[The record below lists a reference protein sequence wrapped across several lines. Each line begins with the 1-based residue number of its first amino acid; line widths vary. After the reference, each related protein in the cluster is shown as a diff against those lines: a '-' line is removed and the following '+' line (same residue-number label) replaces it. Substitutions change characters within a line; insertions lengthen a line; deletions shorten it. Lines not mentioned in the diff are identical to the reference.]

1 LKRRSLLIVSV
12 LTLSVYMTFASGCVH
27 KDPDIGSEAIA
38 INPDGSPKDASDAA
52 GSASTLEEPLQDPYE
67 YLDPALEILRW
78 KCVNDVAA
86 GKAIEYIDKAIEI
99 DDGLTDAYKAR
110 GSAYLCLGD
119 SIEHFDSA
127 EADFIKLQELDPDN
141 PDGYLGQAEVLIRKG
156 HKDEAIELL
165 NKANELLKAQKQSNA
180 GATGAGLAAGGNS
193 SETSNDSSEN
203 SAGENNSGLEGASD
217 EKTSDEELSMQ
228 ESGDVSESAAKDGAA
243 GNGDGEN
250 GNSEDTVESSGD
262 AEEEGSDSDID
273 DESGDSYSAD
283 NDEDSSSET
292 DNSEYAANKAARYN
306 SGIAE
311 IFMTSEDDIQR
322 RIDELMSDT
331 YSDSTGRVRYK
342 TVYGQDG
349 AVASALFY
357 ACYQY
362 GEYEPDIIVSYNA
375 EGTMVACAFN
385 FYEGTDQY
393 VYGMY
398 TSSDTWNVCIPMW
411 SEDGTMTGIETIYG
425 GSVIAYDMYLYD
437 AEGNMAGCEQY
448 NSSKNLENTVYF
460 DGYSSESVA
469 GGGAGVVG
477 TPAYTI
483 DDVYALVDKFL
494 E

>member
-1 LKRRSLLIVSV
+1 
-12 LTLSVYMTFASGCVH
+12 M
-27 KDPDIGSEAIA
+27 
-38 INPDGSPKDASDAA
+38 
-52 GSASTLEEPLQDPYE
+52 
-67 YLDPALEILRW
+67 
-78 KCVNDVAA
+78 
-86 GKAIEYIDKAIEI
+86 
-99 DDGLTDAYKAR
+99 
-110 GSAYLCLGD
+110 
-119 SIEHFDSA
+119 
-127 EADFIKLQELDPDN
+127 QELDPDN

-180 GATGAGLAAGGNS
+180 GATGAGSATGGSLAA
-193 SETSNDSSEN
+193 TSNDSSEN
-203 SAGENNSGLEGASD
+203 SSGEDNSGLEGASD

-273 DESGDSYSAD
+273 DESGDSYSED
-283 NDEDSSSET
+283 NDEESSLET

-362 GEYEPDIIVSYNA
+362 GEYEPDIIISYNA
-375 EGTMVACAFN
+375 EGTMLACAFN
-385 FYEGTDQY
+385 FYEGTNQY

-411 SEDGTMTGIETIYG
+411 SEDGTMTGIETYYG

-448 NSSKNLENTVYF
+448 NSSKNLESTVYF
-460 DGYSSESVA
+460 DGYSAESVA

-483 DDVYALVDKFL
+483 DDVYALVDQFL

>member
-1 LKRRSLLIVSV
+1 
-12 LTLSVYMTFASGCVH
+12 MTFVSGCVH

-38 INPDGSPKDASDAA
+38 INPDGSPKDVSDAA

-67 YLDPALEILRW
+67 YLDPALEILSW

-165 NKANELLKAQKQSNA
+165 NKANELLKTQKQSNA
-180 GATGAGLAAGGNS
+180 GATGAGSATGGSLAA
-193 SETSNDSSEN
+193 TSNDSSEN
-203 SAGENNSGLEGASD
+203 SSGEDSSGLEGASD
-217 EKTSDEELSMQ
+217 E
-228 ESGDVSESAAKDGAA
+228 
-243 GNGDGEN
+243 
-250 GNSEDTVESSGD
+250 
-262 AEEEGSDSDID
+262 EEEGSESDID

-362 GEYEPDIIVSYNA
+362 GEYEPDIIISYNA
-375 EGTMVACAFN
+375 EGTMLACAFN
-385 FYEGTDQY
+385 FYEGTNQY

-448 NSSKNLENTVYF
+448 NSSKNLESTVYF
-460 DGYSSESVA
+460 DGYSAESVA

-483 DDVYALVDKFL
+483 DDVYALVDQFL

>member
-1 LKRRSLLIVSV
+1 MKRRSLLIVSV

-38 INPDGSPKDASDAA
+38 INPDGSPKDVSDAA
-52 GSASTLEEPLQDPYE
+52 GNASTLEEPLQDPYE
-67 YLDPALEILRW
+67 YLDPALEILSW

-165 NKANELLKAQKQSNA
+165 NKAKDLLKSANQNGA
-180 GATGAGLAAGGNS
+180 GAATGSGSSSEGETGQGASSEGEATETGLGTGSDGNASETGSDSSSEGNVAETGSGTGDGGNASETGSESGGDGNIAGNS
-193 SETSNDSSEN
+193 SETIDEGNTSE
-203 SAGENNSGLEGASD
+203 
-217 EKTSDEELSMQ
+217 T
-228 ESGDVSESAAKDGAA
+228 
-243 GNGDGEN
+243 
-250 GNSEDTVESSGD
+250 
-262 AEEEGSDSDID
+262 GSDSEVSGES
-273 DESGDSYSAD
+273 DEA
-283 NDEDSSSET
+283 

-306 SGIAE
+306 SGIAQ

-385 FYEGTDQY
+385 FYEGTKQY

-460 DGYSSESVA
+460 DGYSAESVE
-469 GGGAGVVG
+469 GGGEGVVG
-477 TPAYTI
+477 TAVYTI
-483 DDVYALVDKFL
+483 EDVYALVEQFW

>member
-1 LKRRSLLIVSV
+1 MKRRSLLIVSV
-12 LTLSVYMTFASGCVH
+12 LTLSIYMTFVSGCVH

-38 INPDGSPKDASDAA
+38 INPDGSPKDVSDAA

-67 YLDPALEILRW
+67 YLDPALEILSW

-99 DDGLTDAYKAR
+99 DAGLTEAYKAR

-127 EADFIKLQELDPDN
+127 EADFIKLQELEPDN

-180 GATGAGLAAGGNS
+180 GATG
-193 SETSNDSSEN
+193 
-203 SAGENNSGLEGASD
+203 
-217 EKTSDEELSMQ
+217 
-228 ESGDVSESAAKDGAA
+228 
-243 GNGDGEN
+243 NGDGET
-250 GNSEDTVESSGD
+250 GNSEDTVESSGN
-262 AEEEGSDSDID
+262 AEEESSDSDLD
-273 DESGDSYSAD
+273 DESGDSYSED
-283 NDEDSSSET
+283 NDEESSLET

-331 YSDSTGRVRYK
+331 YSDSTGRARYK

-362 GEYEPDIIVSYNA
+362 GEYEPDIIISYNA
-375 EGTMVACAFN
+375 EGTMLACAFN
-385 FYEGTDQY
+385 FYEGTNQY

-411 SEDGTMTGIETIYG
+411 SEDGTMTGIETFYG

-483 DDVYALVDKFL
+483 DDVYALVDQFL

>member
-1 LKRRSLLIVSV
+1 
-12 LTLSVYMTFASGCVH
+12 
-27 KDPDIGSEAIA
+27 
-38 INPDGSPKDASDAA
+38 
-52 GSASTLEEPLQDPYE
+52 
-67 YLDPALEILRW
+67 
-78 KCVNDVAA
+78 
-86 GKAIEYIDKAIEI
+86 
-99 DDGLTDAYKAR
+99 
-110 GSAYLCLGD
+110 
-119 SIEHFDSA
+119 
-127 EADFIKLQELDPDN
+127 
-141 PDGYLGQAEVLIRKG
+141 
-156 HKDEAIELL
+156 
-165 NKANELLKAQKQSNA
+165 
-180 GATGAGLAAGGNS
+180 
-193 SETSNDSSEN
+193 
-203 SAGENNSGLEGASD
+203 
-217 EKTSDEELSMQ
+217 
-228 ESGDVSESAAKDGAA
+228 
-243 GNGDGEN
+243 
-250 GNSEDTVESSGD
+250 VESSGD
-262 AEEEGSDSDID
+262 AEEEDSDSNLD
-273 DESGDSYSAD
+273 DESGDSHSAD

-362 GEYEPDIIVSYNA
+362 GEYEPDIIISYNA
-375 EGTMVACAFN
+375 EGTMLACAFN
-385 FYEGTDQY
+385 FYEGTNQY

-448 NSSKNLENTVYF
+448 NSSKNLESTVYF
-460 DGYSSESVA
+460 DGYSAESVA

-483 DDVYALVDKFL
+483 DDVYALVDQFL

>member
-1 LKRRSLLIVSV
+1 MKRRSLLIVSV

-38 INPDGSPKDASDAA
+38 INPDGSPKDVSDAA

-67 YLDPALEILRW
+67 YLDPALEILSW

-99 DDGLTDAYKAR
+99 DAGLTDAYKAR

-165 NKANELLKAQKQSNA
+165 NKANELLAAQKQSNA
-180 GATGAGLAAGGNS
+180 GASGGSATGGS
-193 SETSNDSSEN
+193 FSEASEN
-203 SAGENNSGLEGASD
+203 SSNNASENASGGNGSGLEGEAGEEASVPD
-217 EKTSDEELSMQ
+217 Q
-228 ESGDVSESAAKDGAA
+228 GDASESAIGDGAD
-243 GNGDGEN
+243 GD
-250 GNSEDTVESSGD
+250 SEDTVESSGD
-262 AEEEGSDSDID
+262 AGKEDSGSNTGNVADDSGSEDSDE
-273 DESGDSYSAD
+273 ESSEG
-283 NDEDSSSET
+283 NDEDSSSES

-306 SGIAE
+306 SGIVE
-311 IFMTSEDDIQR
+311 IFMTSEDDIQS

-362 GEYEPDIIVSYNA
+362 GEYEPDIIISYNA
-375 EGTMVACAFN
+375 EGTMLACAFN
-385 FYEGTDQY
+385 FYEGTNQY

-411 SEDGTMTGIETIYG
+411 SEDGTMTGIETVYG

-448 NSSKNLENTVYF
+448 NSSKNLESTVYF
-460 DGYSSESVA
+460 DGYSAESVE
-469 GGGAGVVG
+469 GGGEGVTG
-477 TPAYTI
+477 TAAYTI
-483 DDVYALVDKFL
+483 EEVYDLLAQFV

>member
-1 LKRRSLLIVSV
+1 
-12 LTLSVYMTFASGCVH
+12 MTFASGCVH

-38 INPDGSPKDASDAA
+38 INPDGSPKDVSDAT

-67 YLDPALEILRW
+67 YLDPALEILGW

-99 DDGLTDAYKAR
+99 DAGLTEAYKAR

-119 SIEHFDSA
+119 SIAHFDSA
-127 EADFIKLQELDPDN
+127 EADFIKMQELDPDN

-180 GATGAGLAAGGNS
+180 ATGVSSASEVNS
-193 SETSNDSSEN
+193 SEAPETSNDSSEN
-203 SAGENNSGLEGASD
+203 SSGEDNSGLEGASD

-228 ESGDVSESAAKDGAA
+228 ESGDESESAAKDGAA
-243 GNGDGEN
+243 GNGDGET

-262 AEEEGSDSDID
+262 AEEESSDSDLD

-306 SGIAE
+306 SGITE

-342 TVYGQDG
+342 TIYGQDG
-349 AVASALFY
+349 AITSSVFY

-362 GEYEPDIIVSYNA
+362 GQYEPDIIVSYNA

-385 FYEGTDQY
+385 FYEGTKQY

-398 TSSDTWNVCIPMW
+398 TSFDTWNVCIPMW

-448 NSSKNLENTVYF
+448 NSSKNLESTVYF
-460 DGYSSESVA
+460 DGYSAESEA

-477 TPAYTI
+477 TAAYTI
-483 DDVYALVDKFL
+483 EDVYALVEQFW

>member
-12 LTLSVYMTFASGCVH
+12 LTLSVYITFVSGCVH

-38 INPDGSPKDASDAA
+38 INPDGSPKDVSDAA

-67 YLDPALEILRW
+67 YLDPALEILSW

-180 GATGAGLAAGGNS
+180 GATGAGSAAGGS
-193 SETSNDSSEN
+193 LAATSNDSSEN
-203 SAGENNSGLEGASD
+203 SSGEDSSSLEGAS
-217 EKTSDEELSMQ
+217 
-228 ESGDVSESAAKDGAA
+228 
-243 GNGDGEN
+243 
-250 GNSEDTVESSGD
+250 D
-262 AEEEGSDSDID
+262 AEEEGSDSDLD

-362 GEYEPDIIVSYNA
+362 GEYEPDIIISYNA
-375 EGTMVACAFN
+375 EGTMLACAFN
-385 FYEGTDQY
+385 FYEGTNQY

-448 NSSKNLENTVYF
+448 NSSKNLESTVYF
-460 DGYSSESVA
+460 DGYSEESVE

-483 DDVYALVDKFL
+483 DDVYALVDQFL

>member
-1 LKRRSLLIVSV
+1 MKRRSLLIVSV

-38 INPDGSPKDASDAA
+38 INPDGSPKDVSDAA

-67 YLDPALEILRW
+67 YLDPALEILSW

-99 DDGLTDAYKAR
+99 DAGLTDAYKAR
-110 GSAYLCLGD
+110 GSAYLCFGD

-127 EADFIKLQELDPDN
+127 EADFIKLQELEPDN

-165 NKANELLKAQKQSNA
+165 NKANELLAAQKQSNA
-180 GATGAGLAAGGNS
+180 GASGGSATGGS
-193 SETSNDSSEN
+193 FSEASEN
-203 SAGENNSGLEGASD
+203 SSNNASENASGGNGSGLEGEAGEEASVPD
-217 EKTSDEELSMQ
+217 Q
-228 ESGDVSESAAKDGAA
+228 GDASESAIGDGAD
-243 GNGDGEN
+243 GD
-250 GNSEDTVESSGD
+250 SEDTVESSGD
-262 AEEEGSDSDID
+262 AGKEDSGSNTGNVADDSGSEDSDE
-273 DESGDSYSAD
+273 ESSEG
-283 NDEDSSSET
+283 NDEDSSSES

-306 SGIAE
+306 SGIVE
-311 IFMTSEDDIQR
+311 IFMTSEDDIQS

-362 GEYEPDIIVSYNA
+362 GEYEPDIIISYNA
-375 EGTMVACAFN
+375 EGTMLACAFN
-385 FYEGTDQY
+385 FYEGTNQY

-411 SEDGTMTGIETIYG
+411 SEDGTMTGIETVYG

-448 NSSKNLENTVYF
+448 NSSKNLESTVYF
-460 DGYSSESVA
+460 DGYSAESVE
-469 GGGAGVVG
+469 GGGEGVTG
-477 TPAYTI
+477 TAAYTI
-483 DDVYALVDKFL
+483 EEVYDLLAQFV

>member
-1 LKRRSLLIVSV
+1 MKRRSLLIVSV
-12 LTLSVYMTFASGCVH
+12 LTLSIYMTFASGCVH

-38 INPDGSPKDASDAA
+38 INPDGSPKDVSDAA

-67 YLDPALEILRW
+67 YLDPALEILSW

-141 PDGYLGQAEVLIRKG
+141 PDGYLGQAEVLIREG

-180 GATGAGLAAGGNS
+180 GATGAGSATGGSLAA
-193 SETSNDSSEN
+193 TSNDSSEN
-203 SAGENNSGLEGASD
+203 SSGENNADLEGAS
-217 EKTSDEELSMQ
+217 
-228 ESGDVSESAAKDGAA
+228 
-243 GNGDGEN
+243 
-250 GNSEDTVESSGD
+250 D
-262 AEEEGSDSDID
+262 AEEEGSDSDLD
-273 DESGDSYSAD
+273 DESGDSHSAD

-362 GEYEPDIIVSYNA
+362 GEYEPDIIISYNA
-375 EGTMVACAFN
+375 EGTMLACAFN
-385 FYEGTDQY
+385 FYEGTNHY

-460 DGYSSESVA
+460 DGYSAESVE
-469 GGGAGVVG
+469 GGGEGVTG
-477 TPAYTI
+477 TAAYTI
-483 DDVYALVDKFL
+483 EEVYDLLAQFV

>member
-1 LKRRSLLIVSV
+1 
-12 LTLSVYMTFASGCVH
+12 MTFASGCVH

-38 INPDGSPKDASDAA
+38 INPDGSPKDVSDAA

-67 YLDPALEILRW
+67 YLDPALEILSW

-86 GKAIEYIDKAIEI
+86 GKAIDYIDKAIEI

-180 GATGAGLAAGGNS
+180 GATGAGSATGGSLAA
-193 SETSNDSSEN
+193 TSNDSSEN
-203 SAGENNSGLEGASD
+203 SSGEDSSGLEGASD
-217 EKTSDEELSMQ
+217 E
-228 ESGDVSESAAKDGAA
+228 
-243 GNGDGEN
+243 
-250 GNSEDTVESSGD
+250 
-262 AEEEGSDSDID
+262 EEEGSESDID

-349 AVASALFY
+349 AVASVLFY

-362 GEYEPDIIVSYNA
+362 GEYEPDIIISYNA
-375 EGTMVACAFN
+375 EGTMLACAFN
-385 FYEGTDQY
+385 FYEGTNQY

-448 NSSKNLENTVYF
+448 NSSKNLESTVYF
-460 DGYSSESVA
+460 DGYSAESVA

-483 DDVYALVDKFL
+483 DDVYALVDQFL